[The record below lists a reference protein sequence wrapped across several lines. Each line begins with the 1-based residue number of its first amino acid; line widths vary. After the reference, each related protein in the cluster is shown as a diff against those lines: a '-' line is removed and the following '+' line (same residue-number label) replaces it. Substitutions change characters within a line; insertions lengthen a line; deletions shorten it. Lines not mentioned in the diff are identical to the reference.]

1 MPSTTHQLARTRT
14 HHHIKASSHTSWNPF
29 HRLPSVSH
37 GPRPHTIASLR
48 QFATI
53 RQFQALATIGYG
65 PAKDSER
72 TDAYWLVRS
81 LIPSPRLPSLRIKFR
96 NNSIDLLILQRNIK
110 FMQ

>member
-1 MPSTTHQLARTRT
+1 MVNAAILA
-14 HHHIKASSHTSWNPF
+14 P
-29 HRLPSVSH
+29 
-37 GPRPHTIASLR
+37 GPVLTPWPNCE

-81 LIPSPRLPSLRIKFR
+81 LSPSPPLPSLRIKLR
-96 NNSIDLLILQRNIK
+96 NKAISDIDLILRQIRVDAAVLHAK
-110 FMQ
+110 RFL